1 MTPQGF
7 AILAAMLRAE
17 SGLLIGPD
25 KQYLL
30 DSRLGPILQQ
40 NGLRDLDAL
49 ASRLQAN
56 SPDLA
61 RQVVEAMT
69 TNETFFFRDGKPFT
83 HFRQQAL
90 PRLHAARAAG
100 SRLRVWSAAASA
112 GQEAYSLAM
121 IVTESAA
128 LLNGRPVEIVGTDIS
143 REQVVRARDALYT
156 QFEAQRGLPMQALVK
171 YFRKEGMNWRLLDS
185 IRSMAV
191 FREWNLLADLRPLGQ
206 FDVVFCRNVLIYF
219 DLPTKRRVME
229 AIARQMAP
237 DGVLYLGAAE
247 TVLGVTDSFATV
259 DLGVYE
265 PRQPESTRRPALAAA
280 Q

>member
-7 AILAAMLRAE
+7 AILAAVLHAG
-17 SGLLIGPD
+17 SGLQIGPD

-30 DSRLGPILQQ
+30 DSRLGPILQRT
-40 NGLRDLDAL
+40 GLRDLDAL
-49 ASRLQAN
+49 ALRLQGRD
-56 SPDLA
+56 PDLA

-69 TNETFFFRDGKPFT
+69 TNETFFFRDGKPFA

-100 SRLRVWSAAASA
+100 TRLRVWSAAASA

-128 LLNGRPVEIVGTDIS
+128 LLNGRPVEIIGTDIS

-171 YFRKEGMNWRLLDS
+171 YFRKEAMNWRLNDS
-185 IRSMAV
+185 IRSMAS
-191 FREWNLLADLRPLGQ
+191 FREWNLLTDLRPLGQ

-219 DLPTKRRVME
+219 DPPTKRRVME

-247 TVLGVTDSFATV
+247 TVLGITDAFASV
-259 DLGVYE
+259 DQGVYE
-265 PRQPESTRRPALAAA
+265 PRSREAARAPLLTAAL
-280 Q
+280 